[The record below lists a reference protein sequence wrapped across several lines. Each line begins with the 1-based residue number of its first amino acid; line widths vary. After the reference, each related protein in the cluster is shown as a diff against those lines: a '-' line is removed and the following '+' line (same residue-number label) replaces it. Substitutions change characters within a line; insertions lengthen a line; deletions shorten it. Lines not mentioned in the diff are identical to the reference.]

1 MCVGDR
7 MGKHLVLVGTGHAHL
22 TVFKN
27 LEQFTKRG
35 HTVTVISPS
44 SYYYYSGMG
53 PGMLS
58 GMYAD
63 NEARIHIQRMVTE
76 RGADYIKDSVEGIDS
91 RSGVL
96 FLKSGKR
103 WKYDLVSFNI
113 GSHVPMTSFH
123 AVRGNVMPAKPIV
136 NYLHM
141 REEIIRIAEKAGP
154 VHIVVVGGG
163 PAGVEISGNMWRLA
177 QRLKN
182 EVSIMLVAGSRL
194 LSRFPEKTRRQA
206 YNSLLTRNI
215 GVVEGSTVTS
225 LEKNA
230 AVLSDGS
237 SVPMD
242 FGIVAA
248 GVEIDSLF
256 ADSQVPVGRN
266 NGLLVNSCLQSVSFP
281 EIFGGGDCIDF
292 KDFPLTKAG
301 VIAYRQSPIL
311 FHNLRAS
318 LERGKLQPFCR
329 YKKFLLIFN
338 LGDGRGIM
346 WRNTLSMKG
355 KFAFRLKK
363 KIDERFIR
371 TYQKLT
377 NDG

>member
-1 MCVGDR
+1 VGER

-27 LEQFTKRG
+27 LEQITQKG

-58 GMYAD
+58 GVYSGD
-63 NEARIHIQRMVTE
+63 DARIHIQRMVTK

-91 RSGVL
+91 RGGVL
-96 FLKSGKR
+96 FLKSGKK

-113 GSHVPMTSFH
+113 GSHVPMKSFT
-123 AVRGNVMPAKPIV
+123 AVHGNIMPAKPIV
-136 NYLHM
+136 NYLYM
-141 REEIIRIAEKAGP
+141 REEILRIVGKPGH

-177 QRLKN
+177 QSLQN
-182 EVSIMLVAGSRL
+182 EVSIMLVAGTRL
-194 LSRFPEKTRRQA
+194 LARFPEKTRKQA
-206 YNSLLTRNI
+206 YNSLLMRNI
-215 GVVEGSTVTS
+215 NIVEGDTVTS
-225 LEKNA
+225 LEKNT
-230 AVLSDGS
+230 AVLSDGR

-248 GVEIDSLF
+248 GVEIDRLF

-301 VIAYRQSPIL
+301 VIAYRQSPVL
-311 FHNLRAS
+311 FHNLSAS
-318 LERGKLQPFCR
+318 LEGGKLQPFCR

-338 LGDGRGIM
+338 LGDGRGIL
-346 WRNTLSMKG
+346 WRNRLSMKG
-355 KFAFRLKK
+355 KFAFRLKR
-363 KIDERFIR
+363 KIDEQFIR

-377 NDG
+377 RDD

>member
-1 MCVGDR
+1 

-27 LEQFTKRG
+27 LEQITQKG

-58 GMYAD
+58 GVYSD
-63 NEARIHIQRMVTE
+63 SDARIHIQRMVTK

-91 RSGVL
+91 RGGVL
-96 FLKSGKR
+96 FLRSGKK

-113 GSHVPMTSFH
+113 GSLVPMKSF
-123 AVRGNVMPAKPIV
+123 ASVNGNVMPAKPIV

-141 REEIIRIAEKAGP
+141 REEVFRIAEKPGS

-177 QRLKN
+177 RSLKN
-182 EVSIMLVAGSRL
+182 EVSITLVAGSCL
-194 LSRFPEKTRRQA
+194 LARFPEKTRRQA
-206 YNSLLTRNI
+206 YNSLSTRNI
-215 GVVEGSTVTS
+215 TVLEGRTVTS

-237 SVPMD
+237 IVPMD

-248 GVEIDSLF
+248 GVAIDRLF
-256 ADSQVPVGRN
+256 ADSHLPVGRN
-266 NGLLVNSCLQSVSFP
+266 NGLLVNSYLQSVAFP

-292 KDFPLTKAG
+292 DDFPLTKAG
-301 VIAYRQSPIL
+301 VIAYRQSPVL
-311 FHNLRAS
+311 LHNLKAS
-318 LERGKLQPFCR
+318 LDGKKLKPFCR
-329 YKKFLLIFN
+329 YEKFLLIFN
-338 LGDGRGIM
+338 LGDGKGIL
-346 WRNTLSMKG
+346 WRNRFSLKG

-363 KIDERFIR
+363 KIDENFIR

-377 NDG
+377 RDD